1 MGFPVPDYDTLAG
14 EISAPAYSPDRPKA
28 HCHARRS
35 DACCGATPPFHGR
48 RPLSLEDLALQ
59 AQNAVETLL
68 ARASASLRERLS
80 EGGRLSAAKIEREQ
94 HAAHGLA
101 WLATYVEAIK
111 ELGGYARRL
120 SDEGRFGE
128 TEELLT
134 RIGLGEYLAQ
144 IFGGVAMNQGEI
156 VRLGDFG
163 LKDAQIAP
171 LRAGAVETLI
181 ETGNTVEARAR
192 LAALIA

>member
-1 MGFPVPDYDTLAG
+1 MTG
-14 EISAPAYSPDRPKA
+14 EISAPSPRRPSAPKDA
-28 HCHARRS
+28 LPPARRRRMVRRS
-35 DACCGATPPFHGR
+35 IACGEP
-48 RPLSLEDLALQ
+48 PLSLDDLALA

-68 ARASASLRERLS
+68 ARAAASLRERLS

-111 ELGGYARRL
+111 QLGGYARRM
-120 SDEGRFGE
+120 SAEGRFGE
-128 TEELLT
+128 VEDLVT

-156 VRLGDFG
+156 VRLADFG
-163 LKDAQIAP
+163 LKESVVA
-171 LRAGAVETLI
+171 
-181 ETGNTVEARAR
+181 
-192 LAALIA
+192 